1 MLPSKASIAPRIL
14 LLLRISVLRAFPNY
28 SATSLLNNAVKT
40 VDKSIKLKEEFPHI
54 TENGKWVTTLDGY
67 WTGGFWVGL
76 LWHSYKIYSDE
87 KYKNLAYNWL
97 KK

>member
-67 WTGGFWVGL
+67 WTGD
-76 LWHSYKIYSDE
+76 SYKIYSDE